1 MTDQVK
7 QRKNELDRRGFLRAV
22 GLGAG
27 AAAVGLAAPA
37 EAAPAPAGPP
47 AERQAA
53 GYRETE
59 HVKRAYETFRF

>member
-1 MTDQVK
+1 MTDRVK
-7 QRKNELDRRGFLRAV
+7 QRKHEVDRRSFLRAV

-47 AERQAA
+47 AKGEAA